1 MAATEDVTTTRE
13 IQMRDDTIL
22 GVDAVRK
29 APDSLILILVH
40 VGERVAADRAGVDE
54 VERHGC
60 LTWWHCHRS

>member
-1 MAATEDVTTTRE
+1 
-13 IQMRDDTIL
+13 MRDDTIL

-54 VERHGC
+54 VERRGC
-60 LTWWHCHRS
+60 LAWWHCHRS